1 MNRLFAI
8 FLLLLALGMKG
19 VAQRVDKSKFWPVV
33 TDSLFRNELRKVA
46 KGAPDQLYDS
56 LATVIGQRAANL
68 ETTET
73 AGHFLS
79 LVQKL
84 DREGRS
90 GKAFDLTNQAI
101 DVVRKN
107 GDTLHFPYSQLMF
120 TKANLLRDQGK
131 MEKALAPALNEISV
145 LRAND
150 TLHPA
155 LLDAYTNL
163 ISNYFA
169 MRQTRAGM
177 AYTGEVIRLAHK
189 LQFPFYEINTYRL
202 MGDIIK
208 FYQPPLGLECMR
220 FANWLSESYTTSNL
234 ESDPYYC
241 ISMGSAWVAT
251 DHPDSALLWFQ
262 KGLAAVRSLPG
273 NQSRAIGFLYYYMG
287 VSHKNLFDYAP
298 AVAYIDSALRIE
310 EQNNTA
316 NSESYF
322 RSLHQKG
329 KMLNKLNRYD
339 EALVV
344 NKTVLDNTTQRVPAF
359 YSNAVEQYGRSLMG
373 TGQLNEALLLIHR
386 HICQLT
392 ATPDTLPPL
401 ATPQYNKKVTA
412 QSDLRE
418 LTFVLGLK
426 NEIVA
431 ALFQVDPLN
440 EYREAIIQN
449 MHYLLQ
455 VIDMEASVAQTPDGF
470 LDLARRYRM
479 FADQV
484 VDFFS
489 NQKETASQELLQRI
503 YPLVARSKAYSVICR
518 SYALGTSGDSVF
530 DASSVRLNQVAEML
544 LQTNS
549 QSNTSLYRELKTE
562 EIGLLVKRYIQSLDK
577 RKTTAQLMVP
587 QMLPDENTRPGMGL
601 QPGELLLDYY
611 STPQNLVRFT
621 ISNNS
626 FDACFQPLPAD
637 FNDQCNKLARAV
649 KTGDE
654 PATAS
659 ASGYLSELL
668 FNQLPHAPHN
678 EKFTIIPD
686 ENLYYIPFE
695 MLRLHHEKQ
704 PLVMKH
710 TVAYRYTSHLY
721 RIEETK
727 QGENTLAAF
736 APMTNDGTTPLVS
749 TGIRSNEVRESGGDS
764 LLNRGGNAF
773 AALPWSLEEVND
785 VAALFRAKGLPV
797 QVFTGKQARKSS
809 FRQWAGGASI
819 VHVATHGLVNK
830 RNPEKSGLVFA
841 TDTTSNTDPLLY
853 MGEMFGMKAN
863 PSLMVLSACKTGV
876 GVLEKGEG
884 IMALPRGLLV
894 AGVQNVVASLWNVN
908 DQATRPLMVGFY
920 RHLLNG
926 DDYATALQKS
936 KKECIANGFMP
947 IDWAGFVLIER

>member
-8 FLLLLALGMKG
+8 FCLMLLFELNGY
-19 VAQRVDKSKFWPVV
+19 AQRVDKSKFWPPVAD
-33 TDSLFRNELRKVA
+33 TLFRQMLRDVE

-56 LATVIGQRAANL
+56 LATVIGHRATNHDAS
-68 ETTET
+68 ET
-73 AGHFLS
+73 AGHYLT

-84 DREGRS
+84 ERERRTV
-90 GKAFDLTNQAI
+90 KASELTNQAL
-101 DVVRKN
+101 DAARKK
-107 GDTLHFPYSQLMF
+107 GDTLNFPFSQLLF
-120 TKANLLRDQGK
+120 TKANLLRDERK
-131 MEKALAPALNEISV
+131 MGEALPPAFNEIAV
-145 LRAND
+145 LKAIDPR
-150 TLHPA
+150 HPA
-155 LLDAYTNL
+155 LLDSYTNL

-169 MRQTRAGM
+169 MRNTSGGM
-177 AYTGEVIRLAHK
+177 SYTAEVVTLSRK
-189 LQFPFYEINTYRL
+189 LGYPFYEVNTYRL

-208 FYQPPLGLECMR
+208 FYQPDLGLECMR
-220 FANWLSESYTTSNL
+220 FANWLSENYTTNDVA
-234 ESDPYYC
+234 SDPYYC

-251 DHPDSALLWFQ
+251 DHPDSALRWFQ
-262 KGLAAVRSLPG
+262 KGLAAVRVLPG
-273 NQSRAIGFLYYYMG
+273 NQSRVIGFLYYYIG
-287 VSHKNLFDYAP
+287 VSYKNLLDYAP

-316 NSESYF
+316 NTESYF

-329 KMLNKLNRYD
+329 KMLNKLNRFD

-344 NKTVLDNTTQRVPAF
+344 NKTVLDNTSQRVPAF

-373 TGQLNEALLLIHR
+373 TRQLNDALVLIHR

-392 ATPDTLPPL
+392 ATPDTLSPL
-401 ATPQYNKKVTA
+401 AAPQYNKTITA

-418 LTFVLGLK
+418 LTYVLGLK

-431 ALFQVDPLN
+431 ALFQVNPND

-455 VIDMEASVAQTPDGF
+455 VIDMEASVAQTPEGF

-489 NQKETASQELLQRI
+489 TRKETASQQLLQRI

-518 SYALGTSGDSVF
+518 SYALGASGDSLF
-530 DASSVRLNQVAEML
+530 DASTSRLNQIAEML
-544 LQTNS
+544 LRTNS
-549 QSNTSLYRELKTE
+549 HTHAERYRELKTE
-562 EIGLLVKRYIQSLDK
+562 EIELLVKRYMQSLDK
-577 RKTTAQLMVP
+577 GKTTAQIIVP
-587 QMLPDENTRPGMGL
+587 QMLPDENTPPGMGL

-621 ISNNS
+621 ITNHS
-626 FDACFQPLPAD
+626 FDAFFQPLPTD
-637 FNDQCNKLARAV
+637 FNSQCNKLARAV

-654 PATAS
+654 TTAGS

-668 FNQLPHAPHN
+668 FNNLPQTRHYS
-678 EKFTIIPD
+678 KFTIIPD

-695 MLRLHHEKQ
+695 MLRLHNEKQ
-704 PLVMKH
+704 PLVMQH

-721 RIEETK
+721 RTPD
-727 QGENTLAAF
+727 NHPAPVTLAAF
-736 APMTNDGTTPLVS
+736 APMSASETTPITTTSV
-749 TGIRSNEVRESGGDS
+749 RSNEVRESGGDS
-764 LLNRGGNAF
+764 LLSRGGNSF

-785 VAALFRAKGLPV
+785 VAALFRAKGLPAH
-797 QVFTGKQARKSS
+797 VFTGKQARKSS
-809 FRQWAGGASI
+809 FRQWVGGASV
-819 VHVATHGLVNK
+819 VHIATHGLVNK
-830 RNPEKSGLVFA
+830 LNPEKSGLVFA
-841 TDTTSNTDPLLY
+841 ADSTSGTDPLLY

-876 GVLEKGEG
+876 GVVEKGEG

-908 DQATRPLMVGFY
+908 DKATRPLMVEFY

-926 DDYATALQKS
+926 DEYATALQKS
-936 KKECIANGFMP
+936 KKTCIARGFMP